1 MGCDGAVGER
11 VAAPAGAVVYC
22 NVRPVA
28 FATGYFLL
36 SLRLHWCGDRRV
48 AADMESNFREAFGF
62 VRGRA
67 RDRAGKI
74 FEVSG
79 R

>member
-1 MGCDGAVGER
+1 
-11 VAAPAGAVVYC
+11 
-22 NVRPVA
+22 
-28 FATGYFLL
+28 
-36 SLRLHWCGDRRV
+36 
-48 AADMESNFREAFGF
+48 MESNFRQAFGY

-79 R
+79 RLGRRWLVGGFGGDATLIGLGAFWDEFPR